1 MTVHPTTA
9 GPKKAGFVLRRLST
23 IDDLGPVADLMA
35 GYIAEIG
42 RNMLT
47 LHGIDIRDIAPDPDL
62 LVEIAALLEPPNSVY
77 LAEIDGQP
85 AGTGGLKQIAP
96 DVGEIKRMYVDP
108 AFRGRGAARAILERL
123 VADGRVAGYRALRLE
138 SAVWM
143 VEAHALYRSVG
154 FVDGDNYPE
163 REFGVFPSLQHLAR
177 YMLLDLGDT
186 PISRIPLEAQ

>member
-1 MTVHPTTA
+1 MVVDGSEIQSLTA
-9 GPKKAGFVLRRLST
+9 APVAAPVTLRRLSA

-35 GYIAEIG
+35 GYIAEIH

-47 LHGIDIRDIAPDPDL
+47 LYGIDLHDIAPEPDL
-62 LVEIAALLEPPNSVY
+62 LVEIAGLLDPPHAVY
-77 LAEIDGQP
+77 VAEVDGRP
-85 AGTGGLKQIAP
+85 AGTGGLKQIGP

-108 AFRGRGAARAILERL
+108 AFRGRGAARAIVERV
-123 VADGRVAGYRALRLE
+123 VADGRAAGYRALRLE

-163 REFGVFPSLQHLAR
+163 REFGAFPSLEHLAR
-177 YMLLDLGDT
+177 YMIL
-186 PISRIPLEAQ
+186 PLP